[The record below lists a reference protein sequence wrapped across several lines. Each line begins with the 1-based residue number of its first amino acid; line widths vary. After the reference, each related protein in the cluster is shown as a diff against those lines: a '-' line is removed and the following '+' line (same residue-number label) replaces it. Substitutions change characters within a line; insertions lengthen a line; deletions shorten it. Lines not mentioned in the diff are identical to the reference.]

1 MAEVSRLFGRAVE
14 TMVKAA
20 LPAGLDVYYGRVT
33 EEPPNLTLPY
43 IVVWVIPAMRRRANL
58 TGTIASPDSRVQL
71 TGVGT
76 SPDEV
81 SWILDR
87 AGDAL
92 HGKRPDLGA
101 DWRCGLVWEMPI
113 EQAVTKNEDLW
124 TEDGSPT
131 YRAVSM
137 FRLSSEPV
145 PAVGS

>member
-1 MAEVSRLFGRAVE
+1 MAEISRLFGRAVE
-14 TMVKAA
+14 AMVKAA

-33 EEPPNLTLPY
+33 KEPPDLILPY
-43 IVVWVIPAMRRRANL
+43 VVVWVIPAMRRRANL
-58 TGTIASPDSRVQL
+58 TGTITSPDSRVQL

-92 HGKRPDLGA
+92 HGKRPNLGD
-101 DWRCGLVWEMPI
+101 DWHCGLIWEMPI

-124 TEDGSPT
+124 TANGSPT

-137 FRLSSEPV
+137 FRLTSEPV